1 MTMRALNRLKNL
13 FGNERGNALALG
25 AAALPLV
32 MASAGF
38 AIDTIQLGVMKR
50 QIQRAADSSAIAG
63 AYAMVQDTNSTSEVA
78 TAKAAVARDLTKNK
92 YPTLSQNATVTPG
105 PALGYQRTVA
115 VTLLAQPRLP
125 FISIF
130 TKAASPVT
138 ATATAAIVDN
148 GRFCMLSLYNGTS
161 PGIDIGGDATVNL
174 GCGMASNSTGTEAIT
189 ATGSSKVTASPLM
202 AVGGL
207 KSSTNLATGT
217 KLQPYSSEQKDPF
230 ASVPNPPPQSGCEPL
245 EVGPND
251 PPVHITPDKCYSKWD
266 IQGTVTMDPGTYY
279 VDGGD
284 ISFGSKAN
292 VSGNG
297 VTIAMT
303 GPNGAA
309 GDLNMNAQATL
320 DLKAPSS
327 GTYAGILFFRDRRAS
342 NIEIKINGGADAT
355 LVGALYFPSSNV
367 TFTGGSGFEARCF
380 QLVGQILTFRG
391 NAEINNSCPDFP
403 GGDSFRA
410 QYVRLVK

>member
-1 MTMRALNRLKNL
+1 MRALNRLKDL
-13 FGNERGNALALG
+13 LGSERGNALALG
-25 AAALPLV
+25 AAALPML
-32 MASAGF
+32 MAAAGF
-38 AIDTIQLGVMKR
+38 AVDTIQLSVMKR

-63 AYAMVQDTNSTSEVA
+63 AYALVQDTNTASEAA
-78 TAKAAVARDLTKNK
+78 TARAAVARDLTKNK

-115 VTLLAQPRLP
+115 VELRAQPTLP

-161 PGIDIGGDATVNL
+161 PGIDIGGNATVNL

-189 ATGSSKVTASPLM
+189 AFGSSSVTASPLM

-207 KSSTNLATGT
+207 KSSSNLATGT

-230 ASVPNPPPQSGCEPL
+230 ASIPNPPPQSGCVPL
-245 EVGPND
+245 SVD
-251 PPVHITPDKCYSKWD
+251 VHDTASITPGCYSAMD
-266 IQGTVTMDPGTYY
+266 IKGTVNMAPGTYY

-284 ISFGSKAN
+284 ISFGSQAN
-292 VSGNG
+292 VTGDG
-297 VTIAMT
+297 VTFVMT

-309 GDLNMNAQATL
+309 GDLDMNAQATL
-320 DLKAPSS
+320 NLKAPSS
-327 GTYAGILFFRDRRAS
+327 GTYGGILFFRDRRAS

-367 TFTGGSGFEARCF
+367 TFSGNAGFEARCF

-391 NAEINNSCPDFP
+391 TATINNSCPDFP
-403 GGDSFRA
+403 PGKDSFQA